1 MMLTLR
7 AIGSAFPA
15 RGTGFVLRR
24 NYQLF
29 TAAHSIDGFRVDHR
43 EFVFFVLRIEFHE
56 LVSVAVVGDG
66 IIDGQDDEG
75 MNVRCA

>member
-15 RGTGFVLRR
+15 RETGFVPRR
-24 NYQLF
+24 NHQLF

-43 EFVFFVLRIEFHE
+43 EFVFFVLRIEYDE
-56 LVSVAVVGDG
+56 LVSVAVEETGSLTARTMKG
-66 IIDGQDDEG
+66 
-75 MNVRCA
+75 